1 MSAQT
6 RMASMAKAVMEVF
19 ESGVR
24 ELAAGRG
31 LDVKFMY
38 DSTPSG
44 YSADLVIAVRFTPKA
59 AKPTFD
65 DDANIDNNSWFG
77 R

>member
-6 RMASMAKAVMEVF
+6 RMAGMAKAALEVL
-19 ESGVR
+19 EASIR
-24 ELAAGRG
+24 ELAAYRG
-31 LDVKFMY
+31 LDATFMY

-59 AKPTFD
+59 ATK
-65 DDANIDNNSWFG
+65 
-77 R
+77 